1 MGWVIGLISFLFS
14 MDMSLWIA
22 MSQAQEIEVPV
33 KLQIPLFLKI
43 LTFDRNLKARVGD
56 EIVIGIVY
64 QKKFRTSLNVK
75 DEFAN
80 TMEEL
85 AVKSLKDIPIRSV
98 SIDIDDQPDLA
109 RAISRDPIDILYI
122 TPLRA
127 MEIRTIAAISRAKQV
142 ITLTG
147 VPDYVESG
155 IAVGLGIKDNKP
167 QIIINLQAAKAEGA
181 DFNSQLLSLSKV
193 IK

>member
-22 MSQAQEIEVPV
+22 MSQAQKIEVPV